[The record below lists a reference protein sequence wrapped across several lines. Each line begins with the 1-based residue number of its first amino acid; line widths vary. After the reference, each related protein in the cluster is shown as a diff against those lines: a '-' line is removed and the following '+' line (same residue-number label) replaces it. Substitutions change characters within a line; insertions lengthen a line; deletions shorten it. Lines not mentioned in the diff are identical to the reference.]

1 MPPLTDPTM
10 STPSIVLNAHFSP
23 RANPHGCAFLV
34 NLVLIVKPECCRARQ
49 TNPPAARPGTRQ
61 AASQTARP
69 AALQATRPA
78 TSPVPEPAVT
88 PRGGGIKCL
97 ALFKTETASAVIF
110 LRAGISGK
118 GVFRQEPAGWKPNLS
133 SVLCARGFRQGGVP
147 PSQGTSTEF
156 PFAGL
161 RPPVD
166 GSAGGP

>member
-1 MPPLTDPTM
+1 MPPSPSPLPDPAM

-34 NLVLIVKPECCRARQ
+34 KLVLIVKPEGCRAQQ

-118 GVFRQEPAGWKPNLS
+118 GVFRREPTGWKPNLS
-133 SVLCARGFRQGGVP
+133 SVLCVRGFRQGGTP
-147 PSQGTSTEF
+147 LSRYF
-156 PFAGL
+156 PRSPDC
-161 RPPVD
+161 RPVAPL
-166 GSAGGP
+166 